1 MQGAPPSH
9 PELLDWLAVEF
20 MESGWSMKGL
30 LREIVLSATYR
41 QSSRVTPEL
50 LKRDPQNR
58 WLARGPRFRM
68 DAEMIRDNALA
79 VAGLLYLKKGGPPIR
94 PPQPEGLW
102 IKVGGE
108 RYDYDVSPGAEKY
121 RRGIYVVLKRAAP
134 YPGLATFDAT
144 ARLTCTVKRS
154 RSNTPLQ
161 ALTLLN
167 DPVYVEAALALVR
180 RIINETPGAAVEP
193 RLEHAVRLCVARAP
207 RPPEIA
213 VLRALHEAQRS
224 AAPPLP
230 TAQRPGPWRDPHPC
244 HPASRTR
251 SLRRGMPSP
260 PPS

>member
-1 MQGAPPSH
+1 
-9 PELLDWLAVEF
+9 
-20 MESGWSMKGL
+20 
-30 LREIVLSATYR
+30 
-41 QSSRVTPEL
+41 
-50 LKRDPQNR
+50 
-58 WLARGPRFRM
+58 
-68 DAEMIRDNALA
+68 MIRDNALA
-79 VAGLLYLKKGGPPIR
+79 VAGLLHLKKGGPPIR

-167 DPVYVEAALALVR
+167 DPVYVEAALALAR
-180 RIINETPGAAVEP
+180 RIVNETPGRRGRA
-193 RLEHAVRLCVARAP
+193 AP
-207 RPPEIA
+207 RA
-213 VLRALHEAQRS
+213 RL
-224 AAPPLP
+224 PPLP
-230 TAQRPGPWRDPHPC
+230 GPGPETGGDRRPARALRGAAQPPPWPTTQRPGPWRDPRRWQR
-244 HPASRTR
+244 ASRTR